1 MENPL
6 FPVMFPLTNPVIH
19 KIQSA
24 LGWHLVDLLG
34 SAKCPA
40 AFKKKSKLAVAQ
52 KIELT

>member
-40 AFKKKSKLAVAQ
+40 AFKKKLKASGSSKN
-52 KIELT
+52 